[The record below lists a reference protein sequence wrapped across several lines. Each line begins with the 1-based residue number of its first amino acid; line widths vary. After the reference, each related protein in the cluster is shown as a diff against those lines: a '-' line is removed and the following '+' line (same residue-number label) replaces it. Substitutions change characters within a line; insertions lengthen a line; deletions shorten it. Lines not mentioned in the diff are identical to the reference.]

1 MKNLIGYINRPSP
14 VHSLTGAAKL
24 ICMLLWSF
32 AVMLTYDTRVLI
44 VLLILGLAVFAVSK
58 IRVSDV
64 SIVLAFML
72 VFLVINN
79 IALYFFSPEEGVRIY
94 GTRHELC
101 HLFAWYY
108 LTAEQLFYMF
118 NVSLKY
124 FTIIPMAL
132 IFIVTTD
139 PSEFASSLNRIGVSY
154 RVSYAVA
161 IAFRYIPDIQRD
173 YHDIAQAQQARGI
186 DISSKEKL
194 MRRIKN
200 AAAILVPLIMQSL
213 SRIEVISNAMELRGF
228 GKKKARTWYAARPFR
243 VRDYAAMAFCI
254 LITIA
259 SLVITFYD
267 GDRFYNPFAYEHQPS
282 FSAIVYIRS

>member
-1 MKNLIGYINRPSP
+1 MKNLIGYVDRPS
-14 VHSLTGAAKL
+14 VIHSLTGAAKL

-32 AVMLTYDTRVLI
+32 AVMLTYDTRVLA
-44 VLLILGLAVFAVSK
+44 VLLIMGLSVFIVSK
-58 IRVSDV
+58 IRLSDV

-72 VFLVINN
+72 VFLVLNN
-79 IALYFFSPEEGVRIY
+79 IAVFFFSPEEGVRIY

-101 HLFAWYY
+101 HLFGWYY
-108 LTAEQLFYMF
+108 VTAEQLFYMF
-118 NVSLKY
+118 NISLKY

-132 IFIVTTD
+132 LFIVTTD
-139 PSEFASSLNRIGVSY
+139 PSEFASSLNRVGVSY
-154 RVSYAVA
+154 KVSYAVA

-194 MRRIKN
+194 GRRIKN
-200 AAAILVPLIMQSL
+200 AAAILIPLIMQSL

-228 GKKKARTWYAARPFR
+228 GKNKARTWYAFRPFR
-243 VRDYAAMAFCI
+243 IRDYGAMAFCVA
-254 LITIA
+254 ITIA

-267 GDRFYNPFAYEHQPS
+267 GNRFYNPFLVENPTLYALIFH
-282 FSAIVYIRS
+282 A

>member
-1 MKNLIGYINRPSP
+1 MKNLIGYINRPS
-14 VHSLTGAAKL
+14 VIHSLTGAAKL
-24 ICMLLWSF
+24 ICMLLWST
-32 AVMLTYDTRVLI
+32 AVMLTYDTRVLA
-44 VLLILGLAVFAVSK
+44 VLLIMGLITFVVSK
-58 IRVSDV
+58 IRIGDV

-72 VFLVINN
+72 VFLLINN
-79 IALYFFSPEEGVRIY
+79 IAVFFFSLEEGVRIY

-101 HLFAWYY
+101 HLFGWYY
-108 LTAEQLFYMF
+108 VTAEQLFYMM
-118 NVSLKY
+118 NISLKY

-132 IFIVTTD
+132 LFIVTTD
-139 PSEFASSLNRIGVSY
+139 PSEFAASLNRIGVSY

-194 MRRIKN
+194 GRRIKN
-200 AAAILVPLIMQSL
+200 AAAILIPLIMQSL

-228 GKKKARTWYAARPFR
+228 GKNKTRTWYSSRPFR
-243 VRDYAAMAFCI
+243 VRDYIAMAFCVVVAI
-254 LITIA
+254 V

-267 GDRFYNPFAYEHQPS
+267 GNRFYNPFIAQKS
-282 FSAIVYIRS
+282 FATIFYFHS